1 MRSVGAECL
10 FTLLRIH
17 YRRLLFCLV
26 LTFWS
31 PNISVSAAPFWSHNS
46 EEDPDQRNT
55 TGSYLDDE
63 DTQGLLVQDFTEDNL
78 AQWIVFCIT
87 TILLVGSLLTSLAAI
102 FVSRRLTF
110 EKVSITERKFQ
121 PTRQF
126 QAKKQDNSKQG
137 WPKWPPLSRKNWNQK
152 ARHSS
157 RYKFLPKL
165 QIDSTV
171 PENEETLLNNDKNG
185 RQSPTTEF
193 VQGMA
198 IGALATTAI
207 GTSAY
212 SYFHHRQIKAFWNKF
227 RDKFKTMVSSQEV
240 MSQDKCPMTAFVLHV
255 NEQDWIT
262 NQLVPKMEVQWGW
275 KLVLDFRDFIPGKL
289 KTASIQKA
297 IKESDITIILLN
309 KKFLHNGLCVYGTEL
324 VVQKERNHGRDCAVL
339 CEMESVC
346 LNEMFPAILYLYVE
360 DKREL
365 KWPQD
370 SKNYSKF
377 WSALKRVLDSQ
388 SCSRISG
395 SLEHKSPFIV

>member
-1 MRSVGAECL
+1 MRSVGTEWL

-17 YRRLLFCLV
+17 YRRLLFCLI
-26 LTFWS
+26 LTFCS

-46 EEDPDQRNT
+46 DDDPDQRNT
-55 TGSYLDDE
+55 TGSYLDDT
-63 DTQGLLVQDFTEDNL
+63 DTPSHQFQDFHDDNL
-78 AQWIVFCIT
+78 VQWIVFCIT
-87 TILLVGSLLTSLAAI
+87 TFLLVGSLLTSLAAI
-102 FVSRRLTF
+102 FVSRRLRF
-110 EKVSITERKFQ
+110 EKASKTEGKCQ
-121 PTRQF
+121 PAGQF
-126 QAKKQDNSKQG
+126 QANKQENTKQG
-137 WPKWPPLSRKNWNQK
+137 WPKRPVFNKRNWNQK
-152 ARHSS
+152 ARHS

-165 QIDSTV
+165 QIQSTIS
-171 PENEETLLNNDKNG
+171 EKEITLLNNEKNG

-212 SYFHHRQIKAFWNKF
+212 SYFHHRQIKAFWNMF

-324 VVQKERNHGRDCAVL
+324 VVQKERNQGRDCAVL

-346 LNEMFPAILYLYVE
+346 FNEMFPAILYLYVE
-360 DKREL
+360 DKHEL
-365 KWPQD
+365 KWPHD
-370 SKNYSKF
+370 SRDYSKF
-377 WSALKRVLDSQ
+377 WSALKRALDSQ
-388 SCSRISG
+388 SYPRISG
-395 SLEHKSPFIV
+395 SSEHKSPFIV